1 MADDDTAIPFLATT
15 TNTTNTTNDDSNSPN
30 QQQPMTMDENIKHI
44 CTEVGIPNKSRL
56 KLSQQY
62 NINTTSDLLN
72 IQSRI
77 LNKELDDL
85 RQDIRENLLIV
96 SEWMVNNPNVNI
108 IDEFDED
115 LFNKLFKERRW
126 AEEYIC
132 TALGMFCID
141 SCAYYVYFFCDNVH
155 MIYIYIYM
163 CSMYDIFI

>member
-1 MADDDTAIPFLATT
+1 MAKDDAAIPFLATT
-15 TNTTNTTNDDSNSPN
+15 STVRADNNDATTP
-30 QQQPMTMDENIKHI
+30 QQQTTTMDECIKHI

-85 RQDIRENLLIV
+85 REDIRENLLIV
-96 SEWMVNNPNVNI
+96 SEWMVNNPNVNVL
-108 IDEFDED
+108 EVFNED
-115 LFNKLFKERRW
+115 LFNKLFKDQRF

-132 TALGMFCID
+132 TALGE
-141 SCAYYVYFFCDNVH
+141 
-155 MIYIYIYM
+155 
-163 CSMYDIFI
+163 